1 MMRSRWFVLFALPIY
16 AFAIAAPL
24 SVAVGAICAGT
35 LAAFALAR
43 CFLSPRPKGA
53 VPRSLVL
60 VLLAYYLAHL
70 CATVFAAPY
79 PSNWSKL
86 LGEMWLKLL
95 LVSVPLAAF
104 GQVDHVR
111 RAVKLLLLVGAGV
124 AVYGIWQ
131 HFSGIDWWHHRPAP
145 MTGGQYMSVAFFG
158 HHLTYGGHVM
168 LLFIVSASWAL
179 LSRDTKRLERAL
191 SICAT
196 AFTGLALLWS
206 FARSAQIGALV
217 GILVLGIALPRRHKW
232 FALAPLLAMGVALL
246 ATPALMARVTALF
259 QPGAEET
266 RRNLWSSSVHG
277 ILARPWLGF
286 GPGNFSRM
294 MQSYEVPG
302 FYDTKSHAHN
312 DFLMHGVNAGLVGLL
327 AALALLI
334 LSMVLLWKA
343 RRGAGREAWILTGVF
358 ACQAGISIAGLFQVY
373 QTDDEVEMLL
383 YFLLGA
389 AFALA
394 ARRHQP
400 SPPDSP

>member
-1 MMRSRWFVLFALPIY
+1 MRSRWYLLFVLPVY

-35 LAAFALAR
+35 IAFAALVR
-43 CFLSPRPKGA
+43 GLVPPRPQGA

-79 PSNWSKL
+79 PSNWGKL

-95 LVSVPLAAF
+95 LLSVPLASF
-104 GQVDHVR
+104 GQAEHVR
-111 RAVKLLLLVGAGV
+111 RAVKLLLGVGAAV
-124 AVYGIWQ
+124 AIYGIWQ
-131 HFSGIDWWHHRPAP
+131 HFSGVDWWHHRAAP
-145 MTGGQYMSVAFFG
+145 MSGDQYMSVAFFG

-168 LLFIVSASWAL
+168 LLFIVSAAWAL
-179 LSRDTKRLERAL
+179 LNRDAKKLERVL
-191 SICAT
+191 SICA
-196 AFTGLALLWS
+196 AALTGLALLWS
-206 FARSAQIGALV
+206 FARSAQIGALI
-217 GILVLGIALPRRHKW
+217 GILVLGSALPRRHKW
-232 FALAPLLAMGVALL
+232 YALAPLAAMGVALL
-246 ATPALMARVTALF
+246 STPALMARVTALF

-266 RRNLWSSSVHG
+266 RRNLWSSSLHG

-294 MQSYEVPG
+294 MQRFEVPG
-302 FYDTKSHAHN
+302 FYDTKAHAHN
-312 DFLMHGVNAGLVGLL
+312 DFLMHGVNAGMVGLL
-327 AALALLI
+327 AALALLVLTMI
-334 LSMVLLWKA
+334 LLWKA
-343 RRGAGREAWILTGVF
+343 RRAALPGTWILTAAV
-358 ACQAGISIAGLFQVY
+358 ACQAGISVGGLFQVY

-394 ARRHQP
+394 ARRQS

>member
-35 LAAFALAR
+35 LAVLALVR
-43 CFLSPRPKGA
+43 CFVRPRPYGA
-53 VPRSLVL
+53 VPRSLAL
-60 VLLAYYLAHL
+60 VLLAYFLAHL

-79 PSNWSKL
+79 PSNWGKL

-95 LVSVPLAAF
+95 LISVPVVAF
-104 GQVDHVR
+104 GLSEHVR
-111 RAVKLLLLVGAGV
+111 RAVKLLLLVGAAV

-131 HFSGIDWWHHRPAP
+131 HFSGVDWWHHRAAP

-168 LLFIVSASWAL
+168 LLFIVSVSWAL
-179 LSRDTKRLERAL
+179 LSRDVKKLERAL
-191 SICAT
+191 AICA
-196 AFTGLALLWS
+196 AVLTGLALLWS

-217 GILVLGIALPRRHKW
+217 GVLVLGIAIPRRRKW
-232 FALAPLLAMGVALL
+232 IALAPLLAMGVALL

-259 QPGAEET
+259 EPGAEET
-266 RRNLWSSSVHG
+266 RRNLWSSSVQG

-286 GPGNFSRM
+286 GPGNFGRM
-294 MQSYEVPG
+294 MQGYEVPG

-312 DFLMHGVNAGLVGLL
+312 DFLMHGVNAGALGLL

-334 LSMVLLWKA
+334 LSMVLLWRA
-343 RRGAGREAWILTGVF
+343 RRGAVRGAFLLTGVF

-394 ARRHQP
+394 ARRQP